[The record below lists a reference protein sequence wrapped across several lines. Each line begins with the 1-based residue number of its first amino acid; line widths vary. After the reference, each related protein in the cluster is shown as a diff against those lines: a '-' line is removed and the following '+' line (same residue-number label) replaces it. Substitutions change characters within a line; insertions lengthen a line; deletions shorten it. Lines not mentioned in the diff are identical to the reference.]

1 MSGNFGGN
9 SIPTVAVDAAALVA
23 GASTTYKDWKCK
35 TVVVVRATQDFNY
48 NGTTIFQSAA
58 SPVVGSSVDLIM
70 DPSLVDPDGVIIDMN
85 YTLLCYPC
93 SCENPVVSPV
103 VITSGDTNYQN
114 YGPNNKPIIIGGGGL
129 NS

>member
-9 SIPTVAVDAAALVA
+9 SIPTTAIDGHVLLS
-23 GASTTYKDWKCK
+23 GASTTYKDWKCSK
-35 TVVVVRATQDFNY
+35 VIY
-48 NGTTIFQSAA
+48 NRG
-58 SPVVGSSVDLIM
+58 GSNFSYK
-70 DPSLVDPDGVIIDMN
+70 GVIVLPNGSATGTWIDFDMN
-85 YTLLCYPC
+85 PSYIDGPLAVDGFTVFCYPC
-93 SCENPVVSPV
+93 SCEDPVTSPV

>member
-9 SIPTVAVDAAALVA
+9 SLPATLIDGTTLFEGRDTIYADWICSSVLA
-23 GASTTYKDWKCK
+23 GADIGDFTYDGTTY
-35 TVVVVRATQDFNY
+35 
-48 NGTTIFQSAA
+48 SLAA
-58 SPVVGSSVDLIM
+58 NQEIQMVISPSGLEEDA
-70 DPSLVDPDGVIIDMN
+70 GA
-85 YTLLCYPC
+85 YFFLCYPC

-103 VITSGDTNYQN
+103 VITTGDTNYQN

>member
-1 MSGNFGGN
+1 MRGNFGGN
-9 SIPTVAVDAAALVA
+9 SIPTTPVDANVLVA
-23 GASTTYKDWKCK
+23 GASTTYKDWKC
-35 TVVVVRATQDFNY
+35 TQIVTNRGTAPFVY
-48 NGTTIFQSAA
+48 NGVTVLPST
-58 SPVVGSSVDLIM
+58 SPAGTSVDLIM
-70 DPSLVDPDGVIIDMN
+70 NPSLVGAIVVDA

-103 VITSGDTNYQN
+103 LITSGDTNYQN